1 MEYRRGNTEALLR
14 TRSEHYQRV
23 SRLSDLET
31 RSESSGSSHK
41 CDNSSSECQKPVSDN
56 SLAIGLAVGI
66 PVFVILCV
74 LGLLLYRT
82 YRKDKKESMEYDPDF
97 DETGEATALPD
108 FPRYR
113 GKMDDPFDNRHSLRY
128 PMEKLP
134 EAKKSSSSLAPTVQA
149 EPYLDDFVLPYHHQ
163 TDSRASLDE
172 YARQIGGCRPFGSS
186 DAASGIIT
194 RTRNSSFSH
203 FSRNSNSPQKSG
215 LRTEAYSSNRS
226 PTRKNELGKAREL
239 DARSEN
245 GSSNGSDSDHDM
257 DDTNTPLNLG
267 SDSNSEVSSDDV
279 NGDKEKFA
287 INYENESNLALNNTE
302 AMASNSRVNEQNSEY
317 DTAES
322 LSGYQTV
329 LNDSRSFGQRSQ
341 STTSENT
348 INDES
353 DITTMREV
361 TDQPHDIT
369 DRTETQSPEIAKM
382 AEEDHDGSRV
392 DVFADQDPE
401 SSHDLSRD
409 FSQEFDQRSNQE
421 SNQELNQDSHQDLN
435 DSNEPDLKDEEES
448 QIENA
453 EKSQLNTPGN
463 YFVDNKTP
471 RMSDFNLLKNDS
483 DDENDLDPD
492 ITNEQEE
499 EIKRMKSVYKV
510 YFDRNNS
517 MKESGSGASEPK
529 QFQADPN
536 HPLGDLPEKM
546 DLLKINKELKSDTSY
561 DKRNTVASSI
571 YSSTPI
577 FSSEEQQ
584 FYQNQ
589 QQFADNYDAYYGQ
602 PQFYQQG
609 PSPQE
614 QGPPVELPPL
624 QKLPP
629 PSEIRQSTIQTY
641 TDYRPRAKKMNTI
654 NQGQKQP
661 FVPIENGDVWSQP
674 SGSPSLNQSPFPAS
688 QSSYSLNKN
697 SPSGHTV
704 PSASQLARSSVVM
717 LNPVTEIPKHRKFTP
732 AGSLPSGAIMAQP
745 MSPQMGHPMSPPM
758 GHPMS
763 PPMGHPMSPPMANG
777 PMNIPHSYTAPEL
790 RPEDDLVPGNRKS
803 QIRKMMNTNF

>member
-1 MEYRRGNTEALLR
+1 MEYRRGNIETLLR
-14 TRSEHYQRV
+14 TRSVHYQRI
-23 SRLSDLET
+23 SRSSDLET
-31 RSESSGSSHK
+31 RSESSGSSDK
-41 CDNSSSECQKPVSDN
+41 CDNNSSSECQKPVSDN

-82 YRKDKKESMEYDPDF
+82 YRKDKKESMEHDPDF

-113 GKMDDPFDNRHSLRY
+113 GGMEDPFDNRHSLRY

-134 EAKKSSSSLAPTVQA
+134 DAKKSSSSLAQTVQA

-172 YARQIGGCRPFGSS
+172 YARQIGGYRPFGSL
-186 DAASGIIT
+186 DAASGIIA

-203 FSRNSNSPQKSG
+203 FTGNSNSPQKSG
-215 LRTEAYSSNRS
+215 LRTEAYSSNQS
-226 PTRKNELGKAREL
+226 PTRKNEVGRAKEFNAGLV
-239 DARSEN
+239 N
-245 GSSNGSDSDHDM
+245 GSSNSSNSDN

-267 SDSNSEVSSDDV
+267 SDSNYEVSSDDV
-279 NGDKEKFA
+279 NGNKEKFA
-287 INYENESNLALNNTE
+287 INYENESNLALNSKG
-302 AMASNSRVNEQNSEY
+302 AMASNSRVNEQNSVY

-329 LNDSRSFGQRSQ
+329 SNDSRSFEQRSQ
-341 STTSENT
+341 STKSENT

-361 TDQPHDIT
+361 TEQSHDIT
-369 DRTETQSPEIAKM
+369 DKTETDSREIAKT
-382 AEEDHDGSRV
+382 ADEDNDDSNV
-392 DVFADQDPE
+392 DVFADQGPE
-401 SSHDLSRD
+401 LSRDLSPDLSRRYSEELD
-409 FSQEFDQRSNQE
+409 QRLNQEASQEWS
-421 SNQELNQDSHQDLN
+421 QDSQQDV
-435 DSNEPDLKDEEES
+435 SNIHEPELKEDASNLKDA
-448 QIENA
+448 Q
-453 EKSQLNTPGN
+453 KSQLNAPGN
-463 YFVDNKTP
+463 YFVDNRTP
-471 RMSDFNLLKNDS
+471 RMSDFNFLKNDS
-483 DDENDLDPD
+483 DDENEPDPD

-517 MKESGSGASEPK
+517 MKETGSGSSESK

-589 QQFADNYDAYYGQ
+589 QQFADNYDPYYHQ
-602 PQFYQQG
+602 PQFYHQG
-609 PSPQE
+609 PHPQE
-614 QGPPVELPPL
+614 QQPTVELPPL

-641 TDYRPRAKKMNTI
+641 TDYRPRAKKTNTI
-654 NQGQKQP
+654 NSSQKQP

-674 SGSPSLNQSPFPAS
+674 SGSPSLSQQAFPTS
-688 QSSYSLNKN
+688 QSSHSLNKN
-697 SPSGHTV
+697 SPAGHTI

-732 AGSLPSGAIMAQP
+732 AGSLPAGAKMAQP
-745 MSPQMGHPMSPPM
+745 MSPQMGYPMSP
-758 GHPMS
+758 S
-763 PPMGHPMSPPMANG
+763 MGHPMSPPMANG
-777 PMNIPHSYTAPEL
+777 PMNVPHSYTAPDL
-790 RPEDDLVPGNRKS
+790 RPENDLVPSNRKS